1 MSARVVI
8 IGGGFGGLAATRA
21 LARSPV
27 DVTLIDRENHHC
39 FQPLL
44 YQVATASLSP
54 ADVAWPI
61 RSVLRGQQNARVV
74 MGEVVDV
81 DTDRQVVRTASS
93 GAYSFDYLVLASGST
108 HSYFGHDDWAAF
120 APGLKRVE
128 DATEIR
134 SRILRAF
141 EQAEIEDNPAERARL
156 MTFVVI
162 GGGPTGVE
170 MAGAIADTAHFS
182 LAEDFRR
189 INPSLARVMLLEAGP
204 RLLSAFPDNL
214 ASYAVDALRRLGVD
228 VRPATAV
235 TGCDGFG
242 VTTTSGAIAAATVVW
257 AAGVKASGAARWV
270 GAEHDR
276 AGRVIVN
283 ADLSVPGRAN
293 IYAIGDTAAIAGQ
306 AVPGIA
312 PAAKQMG
319 QYVAKSIGRA
329 VTGAQGPPDF
339 HYKHYGDLA
348 TIGRKAAIVSL
359 GRFRLK
365 GFLAWLFW
373 SAAHI
378 YFLIGARN
386 RAIVA
391 LDWLWEYVSF
401 RRGARLI
408 TVRRSWEA
416 NPQKPDP

>member
-61 RSVLRGQQNARVV
+61 RSVLRGQKNARVV

-228 VRPATAV
+228 ERSATAV

-270 GAEHDR
+270 GAEYDR

-283 ADLSVPGRAN
+283 ADLSVPGRPN

-329 VTGAQGPPDF
+329 VTGAEGRPDF

-416 NPQKPDP
+416 NPPKPEP